1 MKKARLQILLAEDS
15 ADDVSLFVRALKRAD
30 VAIDMDVVNDGNEA
44 LQYLR
49 RLNHYANAPTPDF
62 MFLDLNMPKKNGHE
76 VLVELKQDQHL
87 KTIPVIVLSTSN
99 APTDIMDS
107 YAVGAACFITKPEDF
122 EELKNFVRKLFE
134 FWRMVE
140 FPSENGLP
148 RLMAGSR

>member
-15 ADDVSLFVRALKRAD
+15 ADDVSLFARALKRAE

-49 RLNHYANAPTPDF
+49 RANHYASAPIPDL

-76 VLVELKQDQHL
+76 VLVELKKDQHL
-87 KTIPVIVLSTSN
+87 KAIPVIVLSTSD

-107 YAVGAACFITKPEDF
+107 YASGATCFITKPEDF
-122 EELKNFVRKLFE
+122 EELKNFVRKLYE
-134 FWRMVE
+134 FWRLAE
-140 FPSENGLP
+140 FPSENGLQ
-148 RLMAGSR
+148 RATASGR